1 MAGPSVPRC
10 EPRPVAAAS
19 HARTAGVDGRHRR
32 NPVQRAGPWRNAASA
47 HGRSYDDKPRLH
59 PFLPR
64 HARRAAAGG
73 DRAWPPTHRH
83 DADAPAANA
92 LLLLALAD
100 ESLFLTLG
108 DRKSTR

>member
-19 HARTAGVDGRHRR
+19 HARTAGVEGRHRR
-32 NPVQRAGPWRNAASA
+32 NPVQRAGAWRNAASA
-47 HGRSYDDKPRLH
+47 HGRAYDDKPRLH

-73 DRAWPPTHRH
+73 ARAWPPTHRNGAAAPA
-83 DADAPAANA
+83 DADF
-92 LLLLALAD
+92 LLMALAAV
-100 ESLFLTLG
+100 EAG
-108 DRKSTR
+108 RA